1 MLNYS
6 VSKITAA
13 AIALSLIGIALVQ
26 RDSLAELFVRLGGA
40 SGVQRVLNFVQ
51 KDSILPEPLRFSGS
65 GQMGDL
71 TVQGVIA
78 ETNSQ
83 RDKKGLPPLREN
95 LQLNKAARLKMQ
107 DMFNKQYFEHDSPD
121 GKGPS
126 DLADDVGY
134 EYLMVGENLAE
145 GGFQDD
151 VDLVQAW
158 MDSPGHRANILHNKF
173 QEIGVAVGKG
183 KFDGRTVWIAVQSF
197 GVPASVC
204 IHPSGMN
211 QKRIDQNNKKIAELK
226 KQADTAKQVQ
236 DLESYNN
243 YATQINQLIAET
255 KLLVNQYNDTVDVYN
270 SCLEANS

>member
-1 MLNYS
+1 MFNYS
-6 VSKITAA
+6 VSKITAI
-13 AIALSLIGIALVQ
+13 AIVLSLTGIAWVQ
-26 RDSLAELFVRLGGA
+26 RDALAELLIRMGGF
-40 SGVQRVLNFVQ
+40 SGFQRVLNFVH
-51 KDSILPEPLRFSGS
+51 KDTILPEPLSYISS

-71 TVQGVIA
+71 TVQGVIQ

-95 LQLNKAARLKMQ
+95 LQLDKSARLKMQ
-107 DMFNKQYFEHDSPD
+107 DMFNKQYFEHESPD

-126 DLADDVGY
+126 DLADEVGY

-145 GGFQDD
+145 GSFQSDL
-151 VDLVQAW
+151 DLVQAW

-183 KFDGRTVWIAVQSF
+183 KFEGRTVWIAVQSF

-204 IHPSGMN
+204 IHPSN
-211 QKRIDQNNKKIAELK
+211 SSQQKISQNNKRISELK
-226 KQADTAKQVQ
+226 NQADVAKQIGDV
-236 DLESYNN
+236 EEYNN
-243 YATQINQLIAET
+243 YATQINQLVSET
-255 KLLVNQYNDTVDVYN
+255 KILVNQYNDSVDVYN